1 MVSLQERHAK
11 ARAGIELLESMGI
24 DPRDVGPY
32 TYQRFLRNDFS
43 VSDLPIYRVYDVSFQ
58 LNYDQ
63 PKDKKNNKFKLETA
77 KTYKVKTGINVD
89 ESRLKEG
96 VIESINDWFGHKS
109 LTKDLD
115 LQGIEERGFV
125 LDWDLDLGMSD
136 FIVEDNDDVK
146 FDLQFMKGSKGSET
160 KLGRKYSDKIDLINF
175 L

>member
-1 MVSLQERHAK
+1 MVSLQERHAR
-11 ARAGIELLESMGI
+11 ARAGIQLLESMGI
-24 DPRDVGPY
+24 DPRDVGSY

-109 LTKDLD
+109 LTKDMD
-115 LQGIEERGFV
+115 LQGIEESGFI
-125 LDWDLDLGMSD
+125 LDYALDLGSLGFQVD
-136 FIVEDNDDVK
+136 GNDDIK
-146 FDLQFMKGSKGSET
+146 FDLQFKKGERLS
-160 KLGRKYSDKIDLINF
+160 RKYSDKIDLMRYI
-175 L
+175 

>member
-1 MVSLQERHAK
+1 MVSLSERHAK
-11 ARAGIELLESMGI
+11 ARAGIDLLESMGI

-43 VSDLPIYRVYDVSFQ
+43 VDDLPIYRVFDVSFQ
-58 LNYDQ
+58 LNYDN
-63 PKDKKNNKFKLETA
+63 PKDKKNNKFKLESA
-77 KTYKVKTGINVD
+77 KTYKIKTGLSKGEKDISD
-89 ESRLKEG
+89 GIIEG
-96 VIESINDWFGHKS
+96 IDSYFGHKS